1 MAQPGGKW
9 WQRIGWFV
17 LIWLCSVAALAC
29 VAYGL
34 RLLMKAAG
42 LTL

>member
-1 MAQPGGKW
+1 MAQPSGKW
-9 WQRIGWFV
+9 GKRIGWFV
-17 LIWLCSVAALAC
+17 LIWLCSVAALAA

-34 RLLMKAAG
+34 RLLMNAAG

>member
-1 MAQPGGKW
+1 MW
-9 WQRIGWFV
+9 WKRIGWFV
-17 LIWLCSVAALAC
+17 LIWLCSVAALGG